1 MGMEYYQKQGKSKGK
16 ILFII
21 FGTILLL
28 ILLALLIFY
37 GFIKKN
43 KTNSESSE
51 SEITSEE
58 TVDEETGETEVEY
71 DNGFLSDIEVL
82 KEINGA
88 EVTGEIEFNDA
99 DDLLIYGDI
108 LGFYL
113 NNVYTRYP
121 DMEKVIT
128 LYGTYT
134 QNGIR
139 LYLFPFSLDDYTI
152 QEATEDYL
160 TQEIIINEDGVYWAV
175 KGMAEEAEWAK
186 SYDTLEYIYDYSE
199 SNTQEAEY
207 FIKDKFYKIYDGE
220 SAESIIDDFVSCIT
234 TEVENGNSYFA
245 TTTEGF
251 NALVINDMSAIQKT
265 DNILGKDL
273 EKKTGELKASIE
285 VEGDTEGERF
295 VRIMGNGES
304 LSYVL
309 NIKETKDFQ
318 PEIKIPED
326 KIITTEKYTDIY
338 NNIIGKIDYSA
349 VGSQD
354 ED

>member
-1 MGMEYYQKQGKSKGK
+1 
-16 ILFII
+16 
-21 FGTILLL
+21 
-28 ILLALLIFY
+28 
-37 GFIKKN
+37 
-43 KTNSESSE
+43 
-51 SEITSEE
+51 
-58 TVDEETGETEVEY
+58 
-71 DNGFLSDIEVL
+71 
-82 KEINGA
+82 
-88 EVTGEIEFNDA
+88 
-99 DDLLIYGDI
+99 
-108 LGFYL
+108 
-113 NNVYTRYP
+113 
-121 DMEKVIT
+121 
-128 LYGTYT
+128 
-134 QNGIR
+134 
-139 LYLFPFSLDDYTI
+139 
-152 QEATEDYL
+152 
-160 TQEIIINEDGVYWAV
+160 
-175 KGMAEEAEWAK
+175 MAEEAEWAK